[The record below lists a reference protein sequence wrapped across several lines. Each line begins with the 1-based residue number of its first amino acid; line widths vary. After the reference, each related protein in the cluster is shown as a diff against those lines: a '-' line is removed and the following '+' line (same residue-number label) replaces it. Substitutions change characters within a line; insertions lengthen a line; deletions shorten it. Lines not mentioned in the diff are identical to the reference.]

1 MDIRTKLVF
10 ALVAVSLGSMF
21 ALGSFSYLEARELLR
36 DNALRQLQALA
47 ESKKQDLEN
56 VSVGWRDRVA
66 LITTRR
72 DLGANLAAAREGHAP
87 DAERR
92 AERILED
99 AVAAVPSLRGV
110 AVFTPEGRKVA
121 ATGVDPDP
129 DARVQ
134 PASFWMADSPLV
146 YENVNRDPDGGL
158 VVTFVAPVRLDGTL
172 VGAAKVVLSARELL
186 AVAENFTGL
195 GETGEVLLARRT
207 EEGDALILNPLRH
220 DPDAMLTRVISAE
233 SSSDPTV
240 AAVKGLEAMWR
251 RGARDYRGVAV
262 LAASRHLKEF
272 DWGLVVKVDVAEQLR
287 PVMELRSTMW
297 RLALSLLRHRG
308 GHGPGAVL
316 RAADPRAGRG
326 GLAHSRGRAGPARQA
341 ALRGRDRTAGRDL
354 QPHGR
359 GAGGGQPGARTQDAL
374 RPAVIPGD
382 PAR

>member
-220 DPDAMLTRVISAE
+220 DPNAMLTRVISAE

-297 RLALSLLRHRG
+297 RLALSLSAFAIVAGTVLGLYFARPIHELAEVASRIREG
-308 GHGPGAVL
+308 ELDL
-316 RAADPRAGRG
+316 RAKPRSEDEI
-326 GLAHSRGRAGPARQA
+326 GLLAETFNRMAA
-341 ALRGRDRTAGRDL
+341 ALVEANRELERKMRSGPR
-354 QPHGR
+354 
-359 GAGGGQPGARTQDAL
+359 
-374 RPAVIPGD
+374 
-382 PAR
+382 